1 MFDNKRSTFNPVD
14 DSLYPNTNAAENTNH
29 IIDFLSN
36 GFKIRDS
43 DGTVNSTGNT
53 YIYMA
58 FAEAPF
64 VNSNGVPCNAR

>member
-1 MFDNKRSTFNPVD
+1 MFDSKRPGYNVINKY
-14 DSLYPNTNAAENTNH
+14 LYADETGTEGTADR
-29 IIDFLSN
+29 IDFLSN
-36 GFKIRDS
+36 GFKWRTNS
-43 DGTVNSTGNT
+43 AGLNGDGST